1 MTTINDFQK
10 KLLSV
15 ITPVY
20 DEEESIELFLQNIVP
35 VLKNINSIDYEIV
48 FVDDGSKD
56 KTLQILSQE
65 AAKDERIKVLSFS
78 RNFGKE
84 KAMYCGLEFCKGDG
98 AVIIDVD
105 LQDPVELISSFVE
118 KWREGY
124 HNVYGIRTDRSSD
137 TIVKRFTANLFYKFI
152 NRITDT
158 PVYRNVGD
166 FRLIDRR
173 IIDSIKKIGDKEL
186 FMKYI
191 FNWAGF
197 NSIGIGYVRNKRLKG
212 KTKFNY
218 WRLWNFALDGII
230 ASSTIPLRIWTYAGC
245 IISIVGIL
253 RAAHIA
259 IRTLIFGVDSPG
271 YASLFCA
278 IAFLGGIQLISV
290 GILGEYLGR
299 LVKESK
305 NRPLYILKTQI
316 NV

>member
-1 MTTINDFQK
+1 MTTNDFQK
-10 KLLSV
+10 KVLSI

-20 DEEESIELFLQNIVP
+20 DEEESIELFLHTIVP
-35 VLKNINSIDYEIV
+35 VLENLNSLNYEIV
-48 FVDDGSKD
+48 FIDDGSKD
-56 KTLQILSQE
+56 KTLQILS
-65 AAKDERIKVLSFS
+65 AKAIKDERIKVLSFS

-84 KAMYCGLEFCKGDG
+84 KAMYCGLQFCNGDA

-105 LQDPVELISSFVE
+105 LQDPVDLIYGFVE

-124 HNVYGIRTDRSSD
+124 QNVYGIRSDRSSD
-137 TIVKRFTANLFYKFI
+137 TIVKRWTANLFYKFI
-152 NRITDT
+152 NKITDT
-158 PVYRNVGD
+158 PVYQNVGD

-197 NSIGIGYVRNKRLKG
+197 NSTGIGYVRSKRLKG

-230 ASSTIPLRIWTYAGC
+230 ASSTIPLRIWTYIGC
-245 IISIVGIL
+245 AISTVGIL
-253 RAAHIA
+253 RGVYIA
-259 IRTLIFGVDSPG
+259 VRTLIFGIDLPG
-271 YASLFCA
+271 YASLTCM
-278 IAFLGGIQLISV
+278 IAFLGGIQLISI
-290 GILGEYLGR
+290 GIIGEYLGR

-305 NRPLYILKTQI
+305 NRPLYILREQI
-316 NV
+316 NI